1 MKRFPILTTTAAV
14 LALMT
19 AGSFAAPKKK
29 TAGDTAKA
37 IIDALLGDD
46 KQPAPAQGKAGAGL
60 AGNVAQFSGKWNIED
75 GSGAITVKAVGTAA
89 QVHWDFAKG
98 GGDDG
103 VGIERGGKFYIGY
116 GGVAGPGI
124 LVFQMAVGKLT
135 GVGAVSKGGVPAA
148 FTETLTGPAGLNG
161 QYMSS
166 RGEKVGIAPAANDSY
181 LVIWTKT
188 KRAGFGKKIG
198 NELVVAFDDRDVANA
213 NLVVYSPGANKL
225 DGVFWTTLG
234 KEGGNENLLRP
245 AGVPFAIAGRPRV
258 DRFGNVI
265 PDGPP
270 PAGLE
275 KPIDLPVAPIA
286 PAVPPAVIGK
296 PAVVG
301 KRGQPGKPVPAPA
314 AALGDQQAAF
324 MAVHNNARAEVGVG
338 PLQWDP
344 RLASYAQE
352 WADQL
357 ARSGKFDHRPNGK
370 YGENLAGFHPPDG
383 PDAGARMWLAEKKD
397 FRGEKIDDRN
407 FMKVGHY
414 TQMVWRGTQRV
425 GYGAAKNAKGMWILV
440 ANYEPAGNMIGEHPY
455 AGGPNVAVA
464 PPPAGA
470 PAAPAP
476 APAAP
481 AVGIPGPAAPVVGG
495 IGVQFPKEWTNTQN
509 GKTVTSVSPDGS
521 ARVIITTVS
530 GDGADGPWDDVQSK
544 MAKHLAPH
552 FPGLT
557 DLAEVSTEHDVIR
570 DGVGL
575 RVVTYTAKFNGA
587 AVDIVVDFARE
598 NNVDGKG
605 LVLIIRCSEQGNAA
619 NQAGAKKTAESLRLR
634 K

>member
-29 TAGDTAKA
+29 TVGDTAKG

-60 AGNVAQFSGKWNIED
+60 AGTVAQFSGKWNIED
-75 GSGAITVKAVGTAA
+75 GSGAVTVKAAGTAA

-124 LVFQMAVGKLT
+124 LVFQIAGGKLT
-135 GVGAVSKGGVPAA
+135 GVGAASKGGVPAA

-286 PAVPPAVIGK
+286 PA
-296 PAVVG
+296 
-301 KRGQPGKPVPAPA
+301 
-314 AALGDQQAAF
+314 
-324 MAVHNNARAEVGVG
+324 
-338 PLQWDP
+338 
-344 RLASYAQE
+344 
-352 WADQL
+352 
-357 ARSGKFDHRPNGK
+357 
-370 YGENLAGFHPPDG
+370 
-383 PDAGARMWLAEKKD
+383 
-397 FRGEKIDDRN
+397 
-407 FMKVGHY
+407 
-414 TQMVWRGTQRV
+414 
-425 GYGAAKNAKGMWILV
+425 
-440 ANYEPAGNMIGEHPY
+440 
-455 AGGPNVAVA
+455 
-464 PPPAGA
+464 
-470 PAAPAP
+470 
-476 APAAP
+476 AP

-521 ARVIITTVS
+521 ARVIITTVT

-619 NQAGAKKTAESLRLR
+619 NQAAAKKTAESLRL
-634 K
+634 KK

>member
-29 TAGDTAKA
+29 TVGDTAKG

-60 AGNVAQFSGKWNIED
+60 AGTVAQFSGKWNIED
-75 GSGAITVKAVGTAA
+75 GSGAVTVKAAGTAA

-124 LVFQMAVGKLT
+124 LVFQIAGGKLT
-135 GVGAVSKGGVPAA
+135 GVGAASKGGVPAA

-213 NLVVYSPGANKL
+213 NLVAYSPGANKL

-275 KPIDLPVAPIA
+275 KPIDLPVAP
-286 PAVPPAVIGK
+286 
-296 PAVVG
+296 
-301 KRGQPGKPVPAPA
+301 
-314 AALGDQQAAF
+314 
-324 MAVHNNARAEVGVG
+324 
-338 PLQWDP
+338 
-344 RLASYAQE
+344 
-352 WADQL
+352 
-357 ARSGKFDHRPNGK
+357 
-370 YGENLAGFHPPDG
+370 
-383 PDAGARMWLAEKKD
+383 
-397 FRGEKIDDRN
+397 
-407 FMKVGHY
+407 
-414 TQMVWRGTQRV
+414 
-425 GYGAAKNAKGMWILV
+425 
-440 ANYEPAGNMIGEHPY
+440 
-455 AGGPNVAVA
+455 VA
-464 PPPAGA
+464 PVV
-470 PAAPAP
+470 
-476 APAAP
+476 P

-509 GKTVTSVSPDGS
+509 GKIVTSVSPDGS
-521 ARVIITTVS
+521 ARVIITTVT
-530 GDGADGPWDDVQSK
+530 GDGADRPWDDVQSK

-619 NQAGAKKTAESLRLR
+619 NQAAAKKTAESLRL
-634 K
+634 KK

>member
-29 TAGDTAKA
+29 TVGDTAKG

-60 AGNVAQFSGKWNIED
+60 AGTVAQFSGKWNIED
-75 GSGAITVKAVGTAA
+75 GSGAVTVKAAGTAA

-124 LVFQMAVGKLT
+124 LVFQIAGGKLT
-135 GVGAVSKGGVPAA
+135 GVGAASKGGVPAA

-301 KRGQPGKPVPAPA
+301 KRGQPGKPAPAPA
-314 AALGDQQAAF
+314 AAVGDQQAAF

-344 RLASYAQE
+344 TLASYAQE
-352 WADQL
+352 WAEQL

-370 YGENLAGFHPPDG
+370 YGENLAGFHPPD
-383 PDAGARMWLAEKKD
+383 
-397 FRGEKIDDRN
+397 
-407 FMKVGHY
+407 
-414 TQMVWRGTQRV
+414 
-425 GYGAAKNAKGMWILV
+425 
-440 ANYEPAGNMIGEHPY
+440 
-455 AGGPNVAVA
+455 
-464 PPPAGA
+464 
-470 PAAPAP
+470 
-476 APAAP
+476 
-481 AVGIPGPAAPVVGG
+481 GPAAPVVGG

-521 ARVIITTVS
+521 ARVIITTVT

-619 NQAGAKKTAESLRLR
+619 NQAAAKKTAESLRL
-634 K
+634 KK

>member
-1 MKRFPILTTTAAV
+1 MKRLHILTATAAA
-14 LALMT
+14 LAMLS
-19 AGSFAAPKKK
+19 AGSIAAPKKGK
-29 TAGDTAKA
+29 TAGDTAKGV
-37 IIDALLGDD
+37 IDALLGDD
-46 KQPAPAQGKAGAGL
+46 KQPPAAQGKPAGL
-60 AGNVAQFSGKWNIED
+60 GGNVAQFSGRWHIEG
-75 GSGAITVKAVGTAA
+75 GSGTVTVKAAGTGA

-124 LVFQMAVGKLT
+124 LVFQMAGGKLT
-135 GVGAVSKGGVPAA
+135 GVGASSKGGVPMA
-148 FTETLTGPAGLNG
+148 FTETLTGPVGLNG

-166 RGEKVGIAPAANDSY
+166 RGEKVGIAPVANDSY

-188 KRAGFGKKIG
+188 KRAGFGKKFG
-198 NELVVAFDDRDVANA
+198 NELVVAFDDRDVAKA

-225 DGVFWTTLG
+225 EGVFWTTLG

-245 AGVPFAIAGRPRV
+245 AGMPFAIAGAPRV
-258 DRFGNVI
+258 DKFGNII
-265 PDGPP
+265 PNGPAP
-270 PAGLE
+270 VGLE
-275 KPIDLPVAPIA
+275 KPIDVPVA
-286 PAVPPAVIGK
+286 PPAVIGK
-296 PAVVG
+296 PAIIG
-301 KRGQPGKPVPAPA
+301 KPAPA
-314 AALGDQQAAF
+314 PVVALGDQQAAF
-324 MAVHNNARAEVGVG
+324 MLIHNNARAEVGVG
-338 PLQWDP
+338 PVQWDP
-344 RLASYAQE
+344 TLAAYAQQ

-357 ARSGKFDHRPNGK
+357 ARTGKFEHRPNGK

-425 GYGAAKNAKGMWILV
+425 GYGTAKNSKGMWILV
-440 ANYEPAGNMIGEHPY
+440 ANYDPAGNMLGEHPY
-455 AGGPNVAVA
+455 AGGGANVAVA
-464 PPPAGA
+464 VPPAVA
-470 PAAPAP
+470 PVAPMP

-481 AVGIPGPAAPVVGG
+481 RAPVPVVGIPGPAAPVVGG

-521 ARVIITTVS
+521 ARVIITTVI
-530 GDGADGPWDDVQSK
+530 GDGADGPWDDVQAK

-557 DLAEVSTEHDVIR
+557 DFAEVSTEHDVMR

-587 AVDIVVDFARE
+587 PVDIVVDFARE
-598 NNVDGKG
+598 NNVDGNG

-619 NQAGAKKTAESLRLR
+619 NRAAAKTTAESLRL
-634 K
+634 KK